1 MLKLKPR
8 QMIGVAAIVVFGGG
22 MIWRATQPS
31 EREVMEQRISSLM
44 AAQREN
50 PIEFPDLPPIDIPD
64 IQITA
69 PLSALDGSSTTGATD
84 NRAIW
89 ELSGI
94 DYYSIGS
101 QPAKDDLYCAGVIS
115 AEFDATKADAH
126 PDKMSMMIRDMQA
139 LDDAGIAKLRAE
151 GHIKDE
157 FTAGYT
163 LAWADK
169 AKKDY
174 TANALRLSFDACTAR
189 ATAGQ

>member
-1 MLKLKPR
+1 MAKLKPR
-8 QMIGVAAIVVFGGG
+8 QIIGLVAIVVFGGG

-31 EREVMEQRISSLM
+31 EREVMQQRIDSLI

-50 PIEFPDLPPIDIPD
+50 PIEFPDLPPVEAPSAN
-64 IQITA
+64 ITA
-69 PLSALDGSSTTGATD
+69 PLSALDGSTTGNTD

-101 QPAKDDLYCAGVIS
+101 QAAKDDLYCAGVIS
-115 AEFDATKADAH
+115 AEFEATKADVH

-139 LDDAGIAKLRAE
+139 LEEAGIAKLRAE
-151 GHIKDE
+151 GHIKDQ

-163 LAWADK
+163 LAWNDK
-169 AKKDY
+169 AEKDY
-174 TANALRLSFDACTAR
+174 AAGAARISFADCTAR
-189 ATAGQ
+189 ATAQ